1 MQQALLFLVRTL
13 ADLYILA
20 FVLRFVFQLIRID
33 YDNPLAQTV
42 VHVTNPLVVPA
53 RRMLPSIRRV
63 DLPTLIV
70 IVALECVATLLLLL
84 IVRYV
89 PTAPQFLAMV
99 VLRLVGLVIWFY
111 IVTLFVYVAL
121 GWFAAGTYHPML
133 STLSGIVAPVLR
145 PVRRILPPI
154 GGMDLSAILVTILL
168 IAIRIALPQ
177 PI

>member
-33 YDNPLAQTV
+33 YD
-42 VHVTNPLVVPA
+42 NPLVVPA